1 MRPLLPV
8 LPAFALLMPPAAP
21 ILSAAEAQSVQVFE
35 RSVTKT
41 LRYQYLLHLPKG
53 YEAGGARTWPLLV
66 FLHGSGERGSDPW
79 LVAKHGPPKLL
90 LHQSPAPADET
101 AETRTRREV
110 ATRRLATEF
119 IVVSPQCPA
128 GAGWD
133 DEAVLALVDEVSARH
148 RVDATRIYLTGL
160 SLGGFGT
167 WSLGMKFAPRFAAI
181 APICGGGNRIDVL
194 RGSRE
199 HKAAFLSL
207 GVWAF
212 HGARDTTVPP
222 EESELMVRALQK
234 AGVKDVRLTVY
245 PEARHDSWSETY
257 ANPELYAWLL
267 GHRR

>member
-1 MRPLLPV
+1 
-8 LPAFALLMPPAAP
+8 MPPAAP
-21 ILSAAEAQSVQVFE
+21 ILAAPETQSVQVFE

-41 LRYQYLLHLPKG
+41 LRYQYLLHLPRG
-53 YEAGGARTWPLLV
+53 YEAGGSRAWPLLV
-66 FLHGSGERGSDPW
+66 FLHGSGERGGDPW
-79 LVAKHGPPKLL
+79 QVARHGPPKLL
-90 LHQSPAPADET
+90 LQNPPAPADET
-101 AETRTRREV
+101 AAARTRREE

-133 DEAVLALVDEVSARH
+133 DEAVLALVEEIAARH
-148 RVDATRIYLTGL
+148 RVDPARIYLTGL

-167 WSLGMKFAPRFAAI
+167 WSVGMKHPARFAAI

-207 GVWAF
+207 GVWVF
-212 HGARDTTVPP
+212 HGAKDTTVPP

-245 PEARHDSWSETY
+245 PEARHDSWTETY
-257 ANPELYAWLL
+257 ANPELYTWLL
-267 GHRR
+267 THQR

>member
-1 MRPLLPV
+1 MRPLRLL
-8 LPAFALLMPPAAP
+8 LPAFTLLMPPAAP
-21 ILSAAEAQSVQVFE
+21 VLSAAEAQSVQIFE
-35 RSVTKT
+35 RSVTRT
-41 LRYQYLLHLPKG
+41 LRYQYLLHLPQG
-53 YEAGGARTWPLLV
+53 YAPRGTRTWPLLV

-79 LVAKHGPPKLL
+79 KVAKHGPPKLL
-90 LHQSPAPADET
+90 LHQSPAPTGET
-101 AETRTRREV
+101 AEARAHREA
-110 ATRRLATEF
+110 ATRRLAAEF

-133 DEAVLALVDEVSARH
+133 DEAVLALIDELSGRH
-148 RVDATRIYLTGL
+148 RVDPARVYLTGL

-167 WSLGMKFAPRFAAI
+167 WSLGMKFPGRFAAI

-199 HKAAFLSL
+199 NKDAFLSL

-212 HGARDTTVPP
+212 HGAKDTTVPL

-234 AGVKDVRLTVY
+234 AGVRDVRLTVY
-245 PEARHDSWSETY
+245 PEARHDSWTETY

-267 GHRR
+267 SHRR